1 MNHSEKATK
10 AFKEGYNCS
19 QAVLSAFAEE
29 LNLDKDLA
37 LKVSCGFG
45 GGMARMSETC
55 GAVTGALMTI
65 GLKYGKTVIT
75 DNEARDKTYS
85 KVNEF
90 VEEFKSMNN
99 TIVCKEL
106 LGCVLSTPE
115 GAKMASEKNFHT
127 TICPK
132 FVADAAEI
140 LEKIL

>member
-1 MNHSEKATK
+1 MNHSEKAKTS
-10 AFKEGYNCS
+10 FKEGYNCS
-19 QAVLSAFAEE
+19 QAVFSAFSEE

-45 GGMARMSETC
+45 GGMARMGETC
-55 GAVTGALMTI
+55 GAVTGAFMAI
-65 GLKYGKTVIT
+65 GLKYGKAVVT
-75 DNEARDKTYS
+75 DDEARVKTYN

-90 VEEFKSMNN
+90 VEEFKARNN

-115 GAKMASEKNFHT
+115 GAKMANEKNFHT

>member
-1 MNHSEKATK
+1 MNHSEKATESFK
-10 AFKEGYNCS
+10 AGFNCS
-19 QAVLSAFAEE
+19 QAVFSAFSED

-45 GGMARMSETC
+45 GGIARMGEIC
-55 GAVTGALMTI
+55 GAVTGALMAI
-65 GLKYGKTVIT
+65 GAKYGKTDIT
-75 DNEARDKTYS
+75 DDAARVKTYA

-90 VEEFKSMNN
+90 VEEFISRNN

-115 GAKMASEKNFHT
+115 GAKIASEKNLHST
-127 TICPK
+127 VCPK

>member
-1 MNHSEKATK
+1 
-10 AFKEGYNCS
+10 
-19 QAVLSAFAEE
+19 
-29 LNLDKDLA
+29 
-37 LKVSCGFG
+37 
-45 GGMARMSETC
+45 
-55 GAVTGALMTI
+55 
-65 GLKYGKTVIT
+65 
-75 DNEARDKTYS
+75 
-85 KVNEF
+85 

>member
-1 MNHSEKATK
+1 MNHSEKAT
-10 AFKEGYNCS
+10 ASFKEGYNCS
-19 QAVLSAFAEE
+19 QAVVSAFAEE

-37 LKVSCGFG
+37 LKISCGFG

-55 GAVTGALMTI
+55 GAVTGAFMAI

-75 DNEARDKTYS
+75 DNAARDKTYS
-85 KVNEF
+85 KINEF
-90 VEEFKSMNN
+90 VEEFKARNN

-115 GAKMASEKNFHT
+115 GAKIASEKNLHST
-127 TICPK
+127 VCPK

>member
-1 MNHSEKATK
+1 MNHSEKATA

-45 GGMARMSETC
+45 GGIARMGETC

-65 GLKYGKTVIT
+65 GLKYGKTEIN

-90 VEEFKSMNN
+90 VEEFKLKNE

-115 GAKMASEKNFHT
+115 GAKMANEKNFHT